1 MYYVIIYCVMS
12 ISEFMN
18 MMIFGNIWIMLI
30 ID

>member
-1 MYYVIIYCVMS
+1 MYYVIIYYVMS

-18 MMIFGNIWIMLI
+18 MMIFGNILIMLI